1 MNFKPIETDE
11 NVLVMPGAVVCG
23 DVTVGEGT
31 AFWFNSVCR
40 AELQPIKIG
49 KRCNIQDCAV
59 IHNLCT
65 LGDDV
70 SVGHGA
76 IVHGATVGDRV
87 IVVGE
92 APAVH
97 NVEKVLGNAEKNLN
111 EPNIAAIFIGIIL
124 GLAVGAVP
132 LHLPGISAPVRLGLA
147 GGPIIV
153 GILIGT
159 FGPRLHMITYTT
171 LSANLML
178 RGIGLSMYLACLGLD
193 AGAHFFDTVM
203 RPEGAMWIGLGFALT
218 LLPVLVMGWIA
229 LRWSRLDFGST
240 CGMLCGA
247 MANPMALGYAN
258 DTIEGDN
265 PSVSYATVYPLSMFV
280 RVILAQVVLL
290 FFR

>member
-87 IVVGE
+87 IVGMGATVLDGAVIGNDCIIGAGALVTGKMN
-92 APAVH
+92 APD
-97 NVEKVLGNAEKNLN
+97 GSM
-111 EPNIAAIFIGIIL
+111 IL
-124 GLAVGAVP
+124 GSPAKV
-132 LHLPGISAPVRLGLA
+132 VR
-147 GGPIIV
+147 
-153 GILIGT
+153 
-159 FGPRLHMITYTT
+159 
-171 LSANLML
+171 
-178 RGIGLSMYLACLGLD
+178 
-193 AGAHFFDTVM
+193 
-203 RPEGAMWIGLGFALT
+203 ELT
-218 LLPVLVMGWIA
+218 EKEKE
-229 LRWSRLDFGST
+229 S
-240 CGMLCGA
+240 
-247 MANPMALGYAN
+247 
-258 DTIEGDN
+258 
-265 PSVSYATVYPLSMFV
+265 
-280 RVILAQVVLL
+280 ILANAALYLEKSKEYRAHAAKQA
-290 FFR
+290 

>member
-87 IVVGE
+87 IVGMG
-92 APAVH
+92 AI
-97 NVEKVLGNAEKNLN
+97 VLD
-111 EPNIAAIFIGIIL
+111 
-124 GLAVGAVP
+124 GA
-132 LHLPGISAPVRLGLA
+132 S
-147 GGPIIV
+147 
-153 GILIGT
+153 
-159 FGPRLHMITYTT
+159 
-171 LSANLML
+171 
-178 RGIGLSMYLACLGLD
+178 
-193 AGAHFFDTVM
+193 
-203 RPEGAMWIGLGFALT
+203 
-218 LLPVLVMGWIA
+218 
-229 LRWSRLDFGST
+229 
-240 CGMLCGA
+240 
-247 MANPMALGYAN
+247 
-258 DTIEGDN
+258 
-265 PSVSYATVYPLSMFV
+265 
-280 RVILAQVVLL
+280 
-290 FFR
+290 